1 LAGANLIY
9 GLGMV
14 ESGMT
19 FDFGQLVIDNEFAKM
34 IRFVVG
40 GIPVND
46 ETLAVDVTNDIG
58 PFKNFL
64 THRATVKH
72 MYAQSQPKLI
82 NRQGI
87 SKWIAGGSKDMYERA
102 LEEARSILEN
112 YKPEPL
118 PEDVR
123 QQLRDI
129 VITAEKEK
137 GEMKQ

>member
-1 LAGANLIY
+1 MAGANLIY

-19 FDFGQLVIDNEFAKM
+19 FDFAQLVIDNEFAKM

-46 ETLAVDVTNDIG
+46 ETLAVDVTNDVG

-64 THRATVKH
+64 THPATVKH
-72 MYAQSQPKLI
+72 MYSQSQPKLI

-118 PEDVR
+118 PGDVR

-129 VITAEKEK
+129 VINAEKE
-137 GEMKQ
+137 Q

>member
-19 FDFGQLVIDNEFAKM
+19 FDFAQLVIDNEFAKM

-46 ETLAVDVTNDIG
+46 ETLAVDVTKDVG

-64 THRATVKH
+64 THPATVKH
-72 MYAQSQPKLI
+72 MYSQSQTKLI
-82 NRQGI
+82 NRQVIGR
-87 SKWIAGGSKDMYERA
+87 WTAEGSRGMYENA

-112 YKPEPL
+112 HKPDPL
-118 PEDVR
+118 PKDVR
-123 QQLRDI
+123 QRLRDI
-129 VITAEKEK
+129 VISAEKER
-137 GEMKQ
+137 GEM